1 MTLRRAALE
10 WTFLSEEVCVF
21 ENTERKLGAHTL
33 FLVEFE
39 GAGDSDEPCGA
50 ACVRRAGV
58 RPRNEVEEHE
68 LQELNLALRGFEQ
81 REAVTT

>member
-1 MTLRRAALE
+1 MTLHRAAIE

-21 ENTERKLGAHTL
+21 ENTERELGAHTL

-39 GAGDSDEPCGA
+39 GAGGA
-50 ACVRRAGV
+50 AGVRRAGV